1 MEFSFSS
8 IEVGQVL
15 NKMIGKP
22 EGSSVDIDDAGMQ
35 IFVNFSRP
43 MPDEIEQFK
52 QGKDFEIKFV
62 TLQNI
67 IIFTFKVGN
76 LNWMDAPYS
85 AHLSLNLTKELPL
98 FNEGEGLSAMLILT
112 DAATAKVVSLRMMGL
127 STRFS
132 NSLVQ
137 EVNAQKSK
145 VFSVEDYNRN
155 LTQIYAKYST
165 KDLVKM
171 STDRC
176 RI

>member
-1 MEFSFSS
+1 MEFSS

-15 NKMIGKP
+15 NKMIGKS
-22 EGSSVDIDDAGMQ
+22 EGAFVDIDDAGMQ

-67 IIFTFKVGN
+67 IMFTFKIGN
-76 LNWMDAPYS
+76 LNWMDAPYTS
-85 AHLSLNLTKELPL
+85 HLSFNLTRELPQ
-98 FNEGEGLSAMLILT
+98 FKEGEGLSAMLILT

-145 VFSVEDYNRN
+145 IFSVDEYNRN
-155 LTQIYAKYST
+155 LSQIYAKYNT

-171 STDRC
+171 SSDRC
-176 RI
+176 KI